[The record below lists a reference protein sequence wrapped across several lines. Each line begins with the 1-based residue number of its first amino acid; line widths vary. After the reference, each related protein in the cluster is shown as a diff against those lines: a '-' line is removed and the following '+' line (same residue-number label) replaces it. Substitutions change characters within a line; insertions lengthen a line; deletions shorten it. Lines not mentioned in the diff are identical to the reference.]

1 MWSRQLLFWF
11 MDDFERRKRMLKSRW
26 MSGLMALALVL
37 TFAQSGLA
45 QINISVTGNASPS
58 ETETNVTAETN
69 DPISGGTLFILGTA
83 LSDADVSIGGLRITY
98 PVAITSTEAFP
109 AGDPI
114 SVLSATGFFI
124 DVGTDDIV
132 VNYADGRLEIDL
144 PNSITT
150 AINGATG
157 TISLGGIRL
166 DASDADADE
175 SVDASVAL
183 FVGTT
188 DASAGQTDIATGL
201 SNINVNLQTS
211 TFEAITS
218 LDPGIDE
225 VDINSELV
233 VSTTG
238 ASLDDGR
245 IDIVEGHTRAWL
257 DSTQIPGA
265 LNDAGLRLV
274 FTGIPEGME
283 LDLSPNTGGDIDSF
297 TISPATVDADDNE
310 AVITWLL
317 ADLPDPDDQEEIR
330 IDVELG
336 DVDEDEI
343 TAGDVIT
350 VRVTMDP
357 EGDPL
362 DDFGTTTNDD
372 DAPLTSELPRF
383 AEDLSD
389 AQTIVS
395 IVPATTTMLIPYA
408 TRIASIG
415 YDTGIAIANTSLDPY
430 ENAEEQTGGLTF
442 HFFPNEGDG
451 PGETFS
457 FTTDGPITG
466 TALNADGELEPGAT
480 FVALLS
486 TLLAEAGETGDFTG
500 YIFVETAFQ
509 FAHGAAFISDFANFT
524 SATNVL
530 VMNNPEFEDRP
541 DDDVESLGF

>member
-1 MWSRQLLFWF
+1 
-11 MDDFERRKRMLKSRW
+11 MLKSRW

-45 QINISVTGNASPS
+45 QINISATGNPAPS

-83 LSDADVSIGGLRITY
+83 LSDADVSIGGLRLTY

-109 AGDPI
+109 TADPI
-114 SVLSATGFFI
+114 AVLSATGFFST
-124 DVGTDDIV
+124 VGTDDIV
-132 VNYADGRLEIDL
+132 IHYEDGRIDIDL

-150 AINGATG
+150 AVNGDTG
-157 TISLGGIRL
+157 TLSIGGIRL
-166 DASDADADE
+166 DAADADPDE
-175 SVDASVAL
+175 SVDVSVGL
-183 FVGTT
+183 FVGLT
-188 DASAGQTDIATGL
+188 DGSTGAGQTNIDTGP

-211 TFEAITS
+211 SFTAITS

-238 ASLDDGR
+238 ASLDTGR
-245 IDIVEGHTRAWL
+245 IDIVEGHNRAWL
-257 DSTQIPGA
+257 DSSQIPGA
-265 LNDAGLRLV
+265 LNDAGLRLI
-274 FTGIPEGME
+274 FSGIPDGFE
-283 LDLSPNTGGDIDSF
+283 LELTVNTGGDIDVF
-297 TISPATVDADDNE
+297 TITPSVVTADDNE
-310 AVITWLL
+310 VEIFWST
-317 ADLPDPDDQEEIR
+317 ADLPDPEDQEEIR
-330 IDVELG
+330 INVLLE

-343 TAGDVIT
+343 SAGDTIT
-350 VRVTMDP
+350 VRATMNP
-357 EGDPL
+357 EGDAL
-362 DDFGTTTNDD
+362 DDAGTTTDNDD
-372 DAPLTSELPRF
+372 FPVTSEFPRF
-383 AEDLSD
+383 EEDLTD
-389 AQTIVS
+389 AQTVVT

-451 PGETFS
+451 PGESFS
-457 FTTDGPITG
+457 FTTDGPMTG

-500 YIFVETAFQ
+500 YIFIETAFQ